1 MALRNGATNCP
12 RKQSKGRQHRTPSH
26 PETPLVGVPLAY
38 IRTCCFPGG
47 LCRQECHGQPPLTFL
62 PMGPCS
68 PLPTA
73 PVWEE
78 HLSNLLECSCG
89 HQEPRSP
96 LTGRSDRPFSPR
108 RPPERGWVDPVRQ
121 AEGGGCPGTATRLP
135 LALAPQW
142 GRADGCGHSA
152 QGTGTAWPSSS
163 ARPGNRNC
171 LAQEFCPPRSCSSRP
186 CV

>member
-1 MALRNGATNCP
+1 M
-12 RKQSKGRQHRTPSH
+12 
-26 PETPLVGVPLAY
+26 AY

-142 GRADGCGHSA
+142 DERR
-152 QGTGTAWPSSS
+152 TP
-163 ARPGNRNC
+163 RPGNRNC
-171 LAQEFCPPRSCSSRP
+171 LAQEFCPPREQELPGPAVLPAPLLQLAALCLSRG
-186 CV
+186 